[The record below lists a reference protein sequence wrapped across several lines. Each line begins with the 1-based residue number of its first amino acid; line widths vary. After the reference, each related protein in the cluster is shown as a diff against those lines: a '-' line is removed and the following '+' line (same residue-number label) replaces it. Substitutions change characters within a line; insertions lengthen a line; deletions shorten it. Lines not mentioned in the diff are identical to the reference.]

1 MLRGG
6 MRGWEEEGMEMEH
19 DIRKKILMAKTGERP
34 EYDTSP
40 PPFLCATGVAL
51 NGQTNRQLM
60 IKRVGGL
67 LPGGQGLFKA
77 YRSGFLCK
85 GN

>member
-40 PPFLCATGVAL
+40 PPLSFPLCHRGGSQRADKQTADDKASGRFVAR
-51 NGQTNRQLM
+51 GTR
-60 IKRVGGL
+60 
-67 LPGGQGLFKA
+67 PF
-77 YRSGFLCK
+77 
-85 GN
+85 

>member
-19 DIRKKILMAKTGERP
+19 DIRKKILMAKTGERR

-40 PPFLCATGVAL
+40 PPLFSSVPQGWLSTGR
-51 NGQTNRQLM
+51 QTD
-60 IKRVGGL
+60 
-67 LPGGQGLFKA
+67 
-77 YRSGFLCK
+77 S
-85 GN
+85 

>member
-1 MLRGG
+1 M
-6 MRGWEEEGMEMEH
+6 
-19 DIRKKILMAKTGERP
+19 I
-34 EYDTSP
+34 P
-40 PPFLCATGVAL
+40 PLPSLFLCATGVAL